1 MEFANNLLWAF
12 FGGLPTATLERL
24 GAIVNVATES
34 DVVATVRIFL
44 HSHPISGIFWALRG
58 ARPNFG
64 IATSATVKSY
74 PASEEDMQA
83 IQDLVL
89 TPDMVVF
96 LHFLADPTTGSP
108 TVIAA
113 PFLHRGN
120 ATTGKAAFSSLYAIG
135 PVADSTSVQP
145 YNYWNDASN
154 ALYAR
159 GSSKSGWAAG
169 FQTMVPRHGAGYGT
183 HISCSRNYP
192 EQHIAAC
199 SSKRIPSLR
208 PDSRAAGFGNM
219 ARDLLQS
226 TSGLPRP
233 HTYINFSHGDED
245 LEVVYGH
252 SLARLWSL
260 KKYDPNNVFNQCL
273 NIV

>member
-74 PASEEDMQA
+74 PASEEDMQVWTGNLVFSEHQLEDVVQA

-208 PDSRAAGFGNM
+208 PGRW
-219 ARDLLQS
+219 LLVLRLSLTGMLIS
-226 TSGLPRP
+226 TPSPFRGITTLP
-233 HTYINFSHGDED
+233 
-245 LEVVYGH
+245 
-252 SLARLWSL
+252 
-260 KKYDPNNVFNQCL
+260 
-273 NIV
+273 